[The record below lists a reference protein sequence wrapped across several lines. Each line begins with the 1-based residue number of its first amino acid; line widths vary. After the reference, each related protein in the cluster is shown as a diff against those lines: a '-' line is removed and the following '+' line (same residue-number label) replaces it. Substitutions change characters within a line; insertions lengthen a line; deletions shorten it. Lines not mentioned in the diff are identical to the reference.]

1 MRVHSTINGL
11 KRIRDDIGNEHDC
24 CIINDAIEMLEDY
37 EHVSERLYAEMRDN
51 YSLKNRVGLLTGK
64 VRKLEGND

>member
-11 KRIRDDIGNEHDC
+11 KRIRDDICNEHDC

-37 EHVSERLYAEMRDN
+37 EHVSERLYAEMREN
-51 YSLKNRVGLLTGK
+51 YELKHRIGLLMLGRTEK
-64 VRKLEGND
+64 